1 MDESNYDSPD
11 EYTSLM
17 DAHVAETRSD
27 SSGLVHERRKR
38 RSKAV
43 NNDEIGNVPEV
54 RVEASGSST
63 LFGGSRSPHI
73 GQGDTPGDN
82 FQQEELEEGL
92 KYGATHVIKLF
103 IPVSLCMLVVVATI
117 SSISFYTTEGEY
129 LLYTPFHDNSAD
141 TTTLTKIWQALANS
155 LILICV
161 IVCMTVVLIVLY
173 KYRCYRFIHGWLI
186 MSSLMLLFVFA
197 TLYCEEVLKAYNIP
211 IDFITLSLVVWNFG
225 IMGMICIHWQGPL
238 ALQQAYLIFIAAL
251 MALVF
256 IKYLPEWTVWAV
268 LAVISIWDLIA
279 VLTPRGPLRVLV
291 EMAQERNE
299 PIFPALIYSS
309 TIMYSFTVAYAGYVG
324 TATTSGDSAS
334 GDDNIRFP
342 VRDRMV
348 RPAGDEGEESGFTND
363 WVDNH
368 ENRSAQRA
376 EEVRQTAAQY
386 RTAQA
391 SVQNNQPANSSV
403 SEEERGVKLG
413 LGDFIFYSVLV
424 GKASSYGDWNT
435 TLACFVAILIGLCL
449 TLLLLAI
456 FQKALPAL
464 PISIAFGLIF
474 YFATREIVAPFSD
487 SLASEQVFI

>member
-1 MDESNYDSPD
+1 M
-11 EYTSLM
+11 
-17 DAHVAETRSD
+17 
-27 SSGLVHERRKR
+27 
-38 RSKAV
+38 
-43 NNDEIGNVPEV
+43 PEV
-54 RVEASGSST
+54 RVEASGSSA

-161 IVCMTVVLIVLY
+161 IVCMTVVLIILY

-268 LAVISIWDLIA
+268 LAVISIW
-279 VLTPRGPLRVLV
+279 
-291 EMAQERNE
+291 
-299 PIFPALIYSS
+299 
-309 TIMYSFTVAYAGYVG
+309 
-324 TATTSGDSAS
+324 
-334 GDDNIRFP
+334 
-342 VRDRMV
+342 
-348 RPAGDEGEESGFTND
+348 
-363 WVDNH
+363 
-368 ENRSAQRA
+368 
-376 EEVRQTAAQY
+376 
-386 RTAQA
+386 
-391 SVQNNQPANSSV
+391 
-403 SEEERGVKLG
+403 
-413 LGDFIFYSVLV
+413 
-424 GKASSYGDWNT
+424 GK
-435 TLACFVAILIGLCL
+435 
-449 TLLLLAI
+449 
-456 FQKALPAL
+456 
-464 PISIAFGLIF
+464 
-474 YFATREIVAPFSD
+474 
-487 SLASEQVFI
+487 